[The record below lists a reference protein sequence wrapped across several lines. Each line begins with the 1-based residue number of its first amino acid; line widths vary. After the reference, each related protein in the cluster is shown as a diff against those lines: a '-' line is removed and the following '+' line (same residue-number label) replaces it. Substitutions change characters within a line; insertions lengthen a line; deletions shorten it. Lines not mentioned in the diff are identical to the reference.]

1 MKLLKTSAV
10 LFLCL
15 ISFLSEAA
23 PPWSSLG
30 EAVAIQGY
38 DPVAYFSKSD
48 AIRGSSK
55 FPYDWGGMTWFFST
69 AENRDLFAA
78 SPEKYAP
85 QFGGFCT
92 VSVANGKHARGAG
105 DAWTIHDGK
114 LYLNYDKKVMAT
126 FRSDIDG
133 WISKADGWWPTV
145 KSRVEQR

>member
-30 EAVAIQGY
+30 EVVAIQGY

-55 FPYDWGGMTWFFST
+55 FSYDWGGMTWFFST
-69 AENRDLFAA
+69 VENRDLFVA

-92 VSVANGKHARGAG
+92 VSVGTGKNARGTG

-114 LYLNYDKKVMAT
+114 LYLNNDKKVMAT

-133 WISKADGWWPTV
+133 WISKAEGWWPTV